1 MKWVR
6 VLKTDRM
13 RFDIVMSV
21 NGLDVSNTERLRCDV
36 EDDIVD

>member
-6 VLKTDRM
+6 VLKTDIM
-13 RFDIVMSV
+13 RFHIVMSV
-21 NGLDVSNTERLRCDV
+21 KGLDVSNTERLRFDV